1 MEAATI
7 GAITAAI
14 TSLLLSLC
22 TAIKQLH
29 MKHCKAS
36 CLGGGIEMD
45 MKDSPKTS
53 LDIQNVSQQQTN
65 K

>member
-1 MEAATI
+1 MDPANIA
-7 GAITAAI
+7 AITAAI

-22 TAIKQLH
+22 TAIRQLH
-29 MKHCKAS
+29 MKHCKA
-36 CLGGGIEMD
+36 CWGGIEMD